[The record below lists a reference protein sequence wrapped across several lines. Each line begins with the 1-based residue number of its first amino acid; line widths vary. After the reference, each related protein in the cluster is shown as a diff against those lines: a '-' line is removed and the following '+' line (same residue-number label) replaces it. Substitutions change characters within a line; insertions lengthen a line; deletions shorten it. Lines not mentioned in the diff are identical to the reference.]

1 MLPEFKCSD
10 RSAHRDTR
18 GNEQGWQQEYYVKK
32 EESNTEEA
40 EDDEDK
46 EEVMYSVVAHGVR
59 VAPAASSAGLRL
71 GLRPLSLHLG
81 LNINVDALVLTLC
94 PTPV

>member
-1 MLPEFKCSD
+1 
-10 RSAHRDTR
+10 
-18 GNEQGWQQEYYVKK
+18 
-32 EESNTEEA
+32 
-40 EDDEDK
+40 
-46 EEVMYSVVAHGVR
+46 MYSVIAHVVDGVR

-94 PTPV
+94 PTPYERLCRALIDTLDCANAWQHAPLRWSP